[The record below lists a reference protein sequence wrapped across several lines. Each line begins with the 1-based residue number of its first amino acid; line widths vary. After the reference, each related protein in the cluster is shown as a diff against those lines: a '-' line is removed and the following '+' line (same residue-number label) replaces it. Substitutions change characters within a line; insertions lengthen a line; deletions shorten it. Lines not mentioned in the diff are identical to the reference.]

1 MNMVN
6 RLVAIALPALLLAG
20 CELGTKE
27 QEQVGPRGTALVL
40 ISDPDTKAKV
50 GEIPAPP
57 YELTAEMVAGD
68 KASTAYENVQ
78 VLGDTSVDEFNYL
91 MQAMTTWVA
100 PDGAP
105 IKDAGCT
112 YCHNPENM
120 ASDEKYTKVVARKM
134 LQMTRNINAT
144 WKPHFG
150 NQENGGVTC
159 WTCHRGNPVPVN
171 NWSTAKPDPATINGN
186 KRGGNTPA
194 PSVAYA
200 SLNYDPFTDYLAG
213 KENIR
218 VGGKAFPTAASKA
231 AIQTTEK
238 TYGLMMHMSQG
249 LGVNC
254 SYCHNSNNFAKWEDS
269 RPQRVNAWYGIRM
282 VRDINNNYITAL
294 GDVWPANG
302 KGAYGNRRGPHGDP
316 LKVNCATCH
325 QGVNKPL
332 GGYKML
338 KDYPTLKGAAPAPT
352 IAAAPAPAPA
362 ETAALDPDAL
372 LAAEPAAAG
381 AMMVAGTRRGKLS
394 GG

>member
-1 MNMVN
+1 MNRLN
-6 RLVAIALPALLLAG
+6 KLVAIALPALLLAG
-20 CELGTKE
+20 CELGRKE

-40 ISDPDTKAKV
+40 IADPDSKAKV

-57 YELTAEMVAGD
+57 YELTAEMVAGE
-68 KASTAYENVQ
+68 KAGTAYENVQ

-91 MQAMTTWVA
+91 MQAMTTWIA
-100 PDGAP
+100 PDGSN

-134 LQMTRNINAT
+134 LLMTRNINAN
-144 WKPHFG
+144 WRPHFANNYG
-150 NQENGGVTC
+150 ETAGQENAGVTC

-171 NWSTAKPDPATINGN
+171 NWSTAVPDPGNITGN

-194 PSVAYA
+194 ASVAYA

-213 KENIR
+213 KDNIR
-218 VGGKAFPTAASKA
+218 VGGKAFPTAASSA

-254 SYCHNSNNFAKWEDS
+254 TFCHNSNNFAKWDDS
-269 RPQRVNAWYGIRM
+269 RSQRVNAWYGIRM
-282 VRDINNNYITAL
+282 VRDINNNYISAL

-302 KGAYGNRRGPHGDP
+302 KGLYGNRRGPHGDP
-316 LKVNCATCH
+316 YKVNCATCH

-332 GGYKML
+332 GGVKML
-338 KDYPTLKGAAPAPT
+338 KDYPTLKGNYAAPAPVVAT
-352 IAAAPAPAPA
+352 APAAAPAPASA
-362 ETAALDPDAL
+362 ETAAAPAK
-372 LAAEPAAAG
+372 PAA
-381 AMMVAGTRRGKLS
+381 
-394 GG
+394 

>member
-1 MNMVN
+1 MNASRFKLVN
-6 RLVAIALPALLLAG
+6 KLFAIALPALLLAG
-20 CELGTKE
+20 CEIGYKE
-27 QEQVGPRGTALVL
+27 QEQVGPRGTGLQL
-40 ISDPDTKAKV
+40 IADPDTKAPV
-50 GEIPAPP
+50 GEVPPPP
-57 YELTAEMVAGD
+57 YELTPEMIAGD
-68 KASTAYENVQ
+68 RASTAYENVP
-78 VLGDTSVDEFNYL
+78 VLGNISVDEFNYTML
-91 MQAMTTWVA
+91 AMTNWIA
-100 PDGAP
+100 PDGSSV
-105 IKDAGCT
+105 KDAGCT

-134 LQMTRNINAT
+134 LLMTRGINAN
-144 WKPHFG
+144 WKPHFANQG
-150 NQENGGVTC
+150 SDGQENAGVTC

-171 NWSTAKPDPATINGN
+171 NWSTAAPDPGTITGN

-194 PSVAYA
+194 KTVAYA
-200 SLNYDPFTDYLAG
+200 SLAYDPFTDYLAG

-218 VGGKAFPTAASKA
+218 VGGKAFPTAASNA
-231 AIQTTEK
+231 SIQSTEK

-254 SYCHNSNNFAKWEDS
+254 AYCHNSNNFAKWEDS

-302 KGAYGNRRGPHGDP
+302 QGAYGNRRGPHGDP

-338 KDYPTLKGAAPAPT
+338 KDYPGLKGGPP
-352 IAAAPAPAPA
+352 AAAPAPVVAQAAPA
-362 ETAALDPDAL
+362 AVPV
-372 LAAEPAAAG
+372 AEAMAVAKPAA
-381 AMMVAGTRRGKLS
+381 
-394 GG
+394 

>member
-1 MNMVN
+1 MNPLN
-6 RLVAIALPALLLAG
+6 KLVAIALPALLLAG
-20 CELGTKE
+20 CEIGSKE
-27 QEQVGPRGTALVL
+27 QEQVGYRGTGMIQIA
-40 ISDPDTKAKV
+40 DPDTKAKL
-50 GEIPAPP
+50 GEVPAPP
-57 YELTAEMVAGD
+57 YELTPEMIGGQ
-68 KASTAYENVQ
+68 KSKEAYENVQ
-78 VLGDTSVDEFNYL
+78 VLGNVSVDEFNYL
-91 MQAMTTWVA
+91 MQAMTTWIA
-100 PDGAP
+100 PDGSNVP
-105 IKDAGCT
+105 DAGCT

-120 ASDEKYTKVVARKM
+120 ASDEKYTKIVARKM
-134 LQMTRNINAT
+134 LLMTQNINAG

-171 NWSTAKPDPATINGN
+171 NWSTAKPDPTTIKGN
-186 KRGGNTPA
+186 KRGGNTPSA
-194 PSVAYA
+194 TVAYA

-218 VGGKAFPTAASKA
+218 VGGKAFPTSGSNA

-254 SYCHNSNNFAKWEDS
+254 TYCHNSNNFAKWEDS

-294 GDVWPANG
+294 GDVWPAN
-302 KGAYGNRRGPHGDP
+302 RRGPHGDP

-338 KDYPTLKGAAPAPT
+338 KDYPSLKGTAPLAAPAPVV
-352 IAAAPAPAPA
+352 AEAPVPA
-362 ETAALDPDAL
+362 ETAAVAPDAVG
-372 LAAEPAAAG
+372 AAKPTA
-381 AMMVAGTRRGKLS
+381 
-394 GG
+394 

>member
-1 MNMVN
+1 MNMLN

-40 ISDPDTKAKV
+40 ISDPDSKAKV
-50 GEIPAPP
+50 GDVPAPP
-57 YELTAEMVAGD
+57 YELTAEMIAGD

-78 VLGDTSVDEFNYL
+78 VLGNVSVDEFNYL
-91 MQAMTTWVA
+91 MQAMTTWIA
-100 PDGAP
+100 PDGSN

-134 LQMTRNINAT
+134 LQMTQNINAN
-144 WKPHFG
+144 WKPHFAG
-150 NQENGGVTC
+150 QGVGQENAGVTC

-171 NWSTAKPDPATINGN
+171 NWSTAVPEPGKITG
-186 KRGGNTPA
+186 KKYGGNTPA
-194 PSVAYA
+194 ASVAYA
-200 SLNYDPFTDYLAG
+200 SLNFDPFTDYLAG

-218 VGGKAFPTAASKA
+218 VGGKEFPTATSNA
-231 AIQTTEK
+231 AIQSTEK

-254 SYCHNSNNFAKWEDS
+254 TFCHNSNNFAKWEDS

-282 VRDINNNYITAL
+282 VRDVNNNYITAL
-294 GDVWPANG
+294 GDVWPQNG
-302 KGAYGNRRGPHGDP
+302 KGAYGNRRGAHGDP

-338 KDYPTLKGAAPAPT
+338 KDYPALKGAAPV
-352 IAAAPAPAPA
+352 APAPVVAATAPA
-362 ETAALDPDAL
+362 ETAAV
-372 LAAEPAAAG
+372 AAAVKPAA
-381 AMMVAGTRRGKLS
+381 
-394 GG
+394 